1 MSSSVSAGKISG
13 LGYIILLAQDIKGWR
28 IFGSDVLGLM
38 LNSEVSNAEKL
49 FFRMDNH
56 PSRLI
61 VKQHD
66 ADKLAAVGWE
76 CSGKA
81 SYETVI
87 GAIEASG
94 AQIERGSVQAAAER
108 SVAEYAHSVDPDGN
122 SFEVFHTRT
131 DLREDFQSPLDINGF
146 VTGDLGMGHAVIPAP
161 KTDQTEAFY
170 QNVLGFGAS
179 DNLTL
184 PSPAEGMPDMNV
196 RFFHANNPR
205 HHSLALF
212 NWPNPLG
219 LVHLLLEV
227 SSVDEVGA
235 CLDRVQAGGY
245 PLMATLG
252 RHCNDNMLSFY
263 VIAPG
268 GFAIE
273 YGCDGLQIDNDT
285 YQTTFSTRADIWGH
299 DYMPPV
305 PA

>member
-1 MSSSVSAGKISG
+1 MSISVTAGKVSS
-13 LGYIILLAQDIKGWR
+13 LGYIILLTQDIDAWR
-28 IFGSDVLGLM
+28 EFGSDVLGLM
-38 LNSEVSNAEKL
+38 LNSEISNAEQL

-61 VKQHD
+61 VKHHD
-66 ADKLAAVGWE
+66 SNKLAAIGWE
-76 CSGKA
+76 CSDKE
-81 SYETVI
+81 SYEAVI
-87 GAIEASG
+87 TAIETTG
-94 AQIERGSVQAAAER
+94 AEVKRGNESAAAER
-108 SVAEYAHSVDPDGN
+108 GVTEYAGSKDPDGN
-122 SFEVFHTRT
+122 PFEVFHTRT
-131 DLREDFQSPLDINGF
+131 GLRDNFQSPLDIDKF
-146 VTGDLGMGHAVIPAP
+146 VTGKLGMGHAVIPAP
-161 KTDQTEAFY
+161 KLTVTEAFY
-170 QNVLGFGAS
+170 KNILGFGAS

-184 PSPAEGMPDMNV
+184 PSPTAGMPDMNI

-227 SSVDEVGA
+227 SSVDEVGT
-235 CLDRVQAGGY
+235 CLDRIHAGDY

-263 VIAPG
+263 VIGPG

-273 YGCDGLQIDNDT
+273 YGCDGLKIDSDN
-285 YQTTFSTRADIWGH
+285 YQTTVSTRADVWGH